1 MPNPYTGPFE
11 PDKWRPAIWA
21 ITSIFE
27 SGRPEGNP
35 AMYQNYDSGIV
46 SYGRHQATL
55 ASGSLSLV
63 LDEFY
68 ARSQSAA
75 SRTLRQG
82 FDGRVKTKDEAL
94 RNDNDFKALLIQAA
108 AEQEMTD
115 AQDAVFDRF
124 YYQPAISKVQ
134 QCHLASPLGLAVA
147 YDTRIQG
154 GWLQV
159 LNRLAARLGGSVV
172 GQNGIEEDRWIAVY
186 LEEREAWLYEI
197 AQRAENNG
205 DPSSANAL
213 RISTFRVRELKT
225 LAAAGNYAL
234 AGPFTVRGWNL
245 PGIPAAP
252 KPVAA
257 PPKPVADAQLLDAN
271 AVEDLLVLRPGQTF
285 TVTWSL
291 RNSGTLAW
299 EAGFR
304 LANTSNI
311 PVRRGPP
318 REFPL
323 ENVSAHMPVAPGA
336 DVNLSVSLRAPRTGR
351 HHRSEWR
358 LVDSGGNFFGAVLLL
373 EFYIRK
379 PPYPV

>member
-1 MPNPYTGPFE
+1 MPNPYVGPFE
-11 PDKWRPAIWA
+11 PDKWRPAIWS

-35 AMYQNYDSGIV
+35 AMYQTYDSGIV

-82 FDGRVKTKDEAL
+82 FDGRVKSKDETL

-108 AEQEMTD
+108 AEPEMSA

-124 YYQPAISKVQ
+124 YYQPAISKAR
-134 QCHLASPLGLAVA
+134 QCNLTSPLGLAVT

-154 GWLQV
+154 GWTQV
-159 LNRLAARLGGSVV
+159 LERLAARLGGSVV
-172 GQNGIEEDRWIAVY
+172 GQNGITEERWIAVF

-197 AQRAENNG
+197 ANHADANG
-205 DPSSANAL
+205 DAASANAL
-213 RISTFRVRELKT
+213 RISTFRVRELKA
-225 LAAAGNYAL
+225 LAVAGNYAL
-234 AGPFTVRGWNL
+234 AGPFTCRGWNL
-245 PGIPAAP
+245 PGIPL
-252 KPVAA
+252 
-257 PPKPVADAQLLDAN
+257 PPKPAADAQLLDAN
-271 AVEDLLVLRPGQTF
+271 TADDLLDLRPGQKF
-285 TVTWSL
+285 TIVWSL
-291 RNSGTLAW
+291 HNSGTLAW

-304 LANTSNI
+304 LVNISNT
-311 PVRRGPP
+311 PERRVTR

-323 ENVSAHMPVAPGA
+323 EDAAAHLPVASGA
-336 DVNLSVSLRAPRTGR
+336 DVNISVTLYAPRTGR
-351 HHRSEWR
+351 RHRSEWR
-358 LVDSGGNFFGAVLLL
+358 LADAAGNPFGETIPL
-373 EFYIRK
+373 EILVRIA
-379 PPYPV
+379 PHPE